1 MPTSNAEAT
10 RKQRGSNV
18 VRARA
23 MHRASRRRTMWCMRN
38 APRRSTRATLTQQC
52 KLRRAACGGR
62 QAGMRHALACTP
74 VMQGPTA
81 HNSRLQYARCKMPQA
96 TMHGC
101 AQDATRHAD
110 VRRLHRGPAV
120 LRMTYLPGSVG
131 SESPNRSNVSPSF
144 KHNST
149 RQLAP
154 TPRKNTPHVFLQKR
168 LGAVHSAG

>member
-1 MPTSNAEAT
+1 
-10 RKQRGSNV
+10 
-18 VRARA
+18 

-52 KLRRAACGGR
+52 KLQRAACGGR

-74 VMQGPTA
+74 ARQGPTA
-81 HNSRLQYARCKMPQA
+81 HNSRLQCARCKMPRA

-110 VRRLHRGPAV
+110 VRRLTPGSCRAAHGLP
-120 LRMTYLPGSVG
+120 TYLPTYLAR
-131 SESPNRSNVSPSF
+131 SEASLRIDRTSRRPSNKTAQDSF
-144 KHNST
+144 
-149 RQLAP
+149 LP
-154 TPRKNTPHVFLQKR
+154 TLRKNTPHAFPQKR